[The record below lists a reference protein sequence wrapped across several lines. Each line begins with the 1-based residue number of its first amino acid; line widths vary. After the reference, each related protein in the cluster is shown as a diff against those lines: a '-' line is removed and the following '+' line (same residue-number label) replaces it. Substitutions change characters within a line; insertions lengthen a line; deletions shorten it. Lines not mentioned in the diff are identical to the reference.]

1 MNVTPEQI
9 EQIIREVLSRLAA
22 ASASGR
28 ATAAPAELA
37 LSDRL
42 VTLRDVESRLAGI
55 ARVSVGPRTV
65 VTPSVRDLLR
75 QKKIE
80 FVRRPSS

>member
-1 MNVTPEQI
+1 MNVTPEVI

-22 ASASGR
+22 IDAAGR
-28 ATAAPAELA
+28 TTAASELA
-37 LSDRL
+37 LTERL
-42 VTLRDVESRLAGI
+42 ITLRDIEHRLSG
-55 ARVSVGPRTV
+55 VSKLTVGVKAV

-80 FVRRPSS
+80 LVRR